1 MPRWWSRELQVAL
14 SNHSVDES
22 STMDTDSYGNVTAAQ
37 MIHDGDRRRALQPH
51 WRTEMLQ
58 YDPINP
64 APLLSLLIPIFREYI
79 TDFRTLPPS
88 CSKVIKTGLSLFV
101 AADFHN
107 PLFAYLL
114 SVIISKQ
121 ISNRISIKSSPFPL
135 SSRHFSLSLPSLSIK
150 EQFPSNYSFSIV
162 LCHRSILLNS
172 LPLFS
177 SQLFNP
183 IFLLIQSDS
192 QPLPLSFALHFH
204 FPPSLS
210 YPPFFPSLCIVR
222 CNTPT
227 DFCCLWSKVQ

>member
-1 MPRWWSRELQVAL
+1 
-14 SNHSVDES
+14 
-22 STMDTDSYGNVTAAQ
+22 
-37 MIHDGDRRRALQPH
+37 
-51 WRTEMLQ
+51 MLQ

-64 APLLSLLIPIFREYI
+64 APLLSLLIPIFRQYI

-135 SSRHFSLSLPSLSIK
+135 SSRHFSLSLPPLSIK

-162 LCHRSILLNS
+162 LCNRSILLNS
-172 LPLFS
+172 VPLF
-177 SQLFNP
+177 
-183 IFLLIQSDS
+183 FLSAIQSNLTPHS
-192 QPLPLSFALHFH
+192 VRLSATPFVVCSSFPL
-204 FPPSLS
+204 PPSLS
-210 YPPFFPSLCIVR
+210 YPSFSFPFAL
-222 CNTPT
+222 
-227 DFCCLWSKVQ
+227 